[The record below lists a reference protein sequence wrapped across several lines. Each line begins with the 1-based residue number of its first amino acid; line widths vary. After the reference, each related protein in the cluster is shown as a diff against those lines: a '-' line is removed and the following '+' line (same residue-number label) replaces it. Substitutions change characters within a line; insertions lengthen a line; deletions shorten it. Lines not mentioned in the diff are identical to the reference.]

1 MFAKSPKYFFYFIY
15 FAILSIVA
23 IHFILNLGL
32 SYTDINGCYRAYTL
46 TSGTLL
52 PSTSVVSA
60 APIQPISYVL
70 SPLMN
75 FWFSKR
81 LAQVRL
87 CVRQLDIFDYRIDHG
102 HPIWTCS
109 PFLDHPTLI
118 ALIISKLAG
127 FHWRQCWLLFF
138 SNF

>member
-52 PSTSVVSA
+52 PSTKTFYDA
-60 APIQPISYVL
+60 IQQQCQHL
-70 SPLMN
+70 
-75 FWFSKR
+75 
-81 LAQVRL
+81 
-87 CVRQLDIFDYRIDHG
+87 
-102 HPIWTCS
+102 
-109 PFLDHPTLI
+109 TL
-118 ALIISKLAG
+118 
-127 FHWRQCWLLFF
+127 
-138 SNF
+138 